1 MPTADEQNGEPARE
15 QARGEQQSFS
25 TSRRIA
31 GGAGVRAIGE
41 VVAKLANV
49 VFFIVIAR
57 ELGEQG
63 FGDFI
68 FGITFSAV
76 LMLAAGF
83 GTDELLAREVAR
95 DKARVHTMY
104 RNILTLKAVLMV
116 LLLGVMAAVVSLG
129 NYSAETE
136 LAVLLIGVGTALEYL
151 AKTVQAIFQAY
162 ERMQYT
168 AASLILQR
176 MFTAAI
182 GTFVVLDGGGLVAA
196 AAVMAVGGLVGLGSS
211 LWWLRRSVVRPEGR
225 VDRSRWPGIAKAGAP
240 LGVMF
245 LLYIALIKLD
255 ATLLSF
261 LNGGDNQAVGQYGAA
276 YRLVDA
282 TMFLSWSFG
291 AAILPWFATHRDSGA
306 VSLGRGYELG
316 LKVMVTI
323 LLPIGIT
330 YAVFAS
336 QIIDLLYGSEYA
348 GAVGPLRLLGAMT
361 VLFGINTF
369 VSVVL
374 IARDR
379 PGEFTRPAVIVLVQ
393 NIVFNLILIPRYGA
407 SGAAF
412 NAVLSGVLLALL
424 TVGGVGRRLG
434 TVSFVR
440 ATATPIAAGSS
451 MAVVGLLLVAAGIEW
466 VVAAALSALVFAAVF
481 FAIERAFYRDDFA
494 LYVGALRFRER
505 FRRGGPPSDRQAEA
519 LAEGGFDLAEGRL
532 DL

>member
-1 MPTADEQNGEPARE
+1 MPTADEQKGEPARE
-15 QARGEQQSFS
+15 QTGPSEERSFS
-25 TSRRIA
+25 TSRRFA

-49 VFFIVIAR
+49 VFFIVLAR
-57 ELGEQG
+57 KLGEQG

-68 FGITFSAV
+68 FGITFSTV

-95 DKARVHTMY
+95 DKDRVHGMF
-104 RNILTLKAVLMV
+104 RNVLGLKAVLMV
-116 LLLGVMAAVVSLG
+116 VLLGVMAVVVSIG

-136 LAVLLIGVGTALEYL
+136 VAVLLIGVGTALEYL

-168 AASLILQR
+168 AASLIIQR
-176 MFTAAI
+176 TFTATI
-182 GTFVVLDGGGLVAA
+182 GTIVVLEGGGLVPA
-196 AAVMAVGGLVGLGSS
+196 AAVMAVGGLVGLATSF
-211 LWWLRRSVVRPEGR
+211 WWLHRSVIRPRGT
-225 VDRSRWPGIAKAGAP
+225 VDRSRWGEIAKAGAP

-245 LLYIALIKLD
+245 LLYVALIKLD
-255 ATLLSF
+255 ATMLSF
-261 LNGGDNQAVGQYGAA
+261 LNGGDNKTVGQYGAA

-291 AAILPWFATHRDSGA
+291 AAILPWFATHRDSGP
-306 VSLGRGYELG
+306 VSLARGYELG

-330 YAVFAS
+330 YTVFAS
-336 QIIDLLYGSEYA
+336 QIIDLLYGSQYA
-348 GAVGPLRLLGAMT
+348 AAVGPLRLLGAMT
-361 VLFGINTF
+361 ILFGINTF
-369 VSVVL
+369 VSIVL

-379 PGEFTRPAVIVLVQ
+379 PSEFTRPAVIVLVQ

-424 TVGGVGRRLG
+424 TVGRVGRRMG
-434 TVSFVR
+434 SVSFLR
-440 ATATPIAAGSS
+440 ATAAPIAAGAS
-451 MAVVGLLLVAAGIEW
+451 MAGLGLLLVAVGVHW
-466 VVAAALSALVFAAVF
+466 VAAAVLSTLAFAAVF
-481 FAIERAFYRDDFA
+481 LAVERAFFRDDFS
-494 LYVGALRFRER
+494 LYAGALRFRER
-505 FRRGGPPSDRQAEA
+505 FGRGGPSPDLPAEV
-519 LAEGGFDLAEGRL
+519 LAEGRL